1 MLCLAVTTLARYPGL
16 PDLPTV
22 AETVPGYE
30 HTSWNGMWAPRGT
43 AREIIARLNRTL
55 ARILE
60 QPETQERLRADG
72 RVPAPSSPEEFAG
85 VISREI
91 EKWKKVVKA
100 GDIKVQ

>member
-1 MLCLAVTTLARYPGL
+1 MSKEV
-16 PDLPTV
+16 
-22 AETVPGYE
+22 
-30 HTSWNGMWAPRGT
+30 
-43 AREIIARLNRTL
+43 IARLNQTL
-55 ARILE
+55 GRILQ

-72 RVPAPSSPEEFAG
+72 RVPALSSPEEFAQ